1 MPKMS
6 TDTQNAETSLMS
18 LATSV
23 AANTRTL
30 KTEDVSNALI
40 RKLQTTLDTKDLI
53 RWFVDGVIPLL
64 GEIRAIF
71 TSELVSVAV
80 GPSRKTHHSVNYNLT
95 LEGKSLGQIE
105 FRRSVKFAE
114 SELSALESLLSCL
127 VFPLRNSLQYQEAI
141 NAALSDALTGVGNKR
156 SFDYQLH
163 REVAQGRRYGSVLA
177 LIVFD
182 IDHFKN
188 INDTYG
194 HNAGDAVLKQLTTV
208 VEDNCRDTDMIFR
221 MGGEEFSL
229 LLSKTDI
236 DGALVIAERVRQA
249 IASTTFCYDSQK
261 ISVTVS
267 LGVACHEGNE
277 SRGSLL
283 ERADQA
289 LYSAK
294 RQGRNQAI
302 LAKQHYVPV
311 AESHGLGQ
319 VTPISS

>member
-6 TDTQNAETSLMS
+6 TDPQNTENSLIGLVPS
-18 LATSV
+18 STT
-23 AANTRTL
+23 NTRTL

-40 RKLQTTLDTKDLI
+40 RRLQTSLDTKELVQ
-53 RWFVDGVIPLL
+53 WFVEGVTPLL
-64 GEIRAIF
+64 GEIRLIF
-71 TSELVSVAV
+71 TSELTTVTAGQSK
-80 GPSRKTHHSVNYNLT
+80 KTHHSANYNLT
-95 LEGKSLGQIE
+95 LEGISLGQIE
-105 FRRSVKFAE
+105 FRRATRFAE
-114 SELSALESLLSCL
+114 DELAALESLLSCL

-141 NAALSDALTGVGNKR
+141 NAALSDALTGAGNKR

-163 REVAQGRRYGSVLA
+163 REVAQGRRYSTVLS

-182 IDHFKN
+182 VDHFKMV
-188 INDTYG
+188 NDTYG
-194 HNAGDAVLKQLTTV
+194 HNAGDAVLKQLVTV
-208 VEDNCRDTDMIFR
+208 VNDSCRDTDMTFR
-221 MGGEEFSL
+221 MGGEEFAL

-249 IASTTFCYDSQK
+249 IASTIFCYDGQK
-261 ISVTVS
+261 ISVSVS
-267 LGVACHEGNE
+267 LGVACHDSNE

-294 RQGRNQAI
+294 RLGRNCTA
-302 LAKQHYVPV
+302 LAKDYQPATETDLTL
-311 AESHGLGQ
+311 AE